1 MDLAAFKAS
10 LTQDDPPADLDPALK
25 ALWQDAKGNWD
36 EAHRLAQEAPDPVGA
51 WVHAYLHRV
60 EGDEANAGYW
70 YRRAERPHSQAS
82 LPDEW
87 QQITTALLA
96 AP

>member
-1 MDLAAFKAS
+1 MVRKSGSSYFRIS
-10 LTQDDPPADLDPALK
+10 GFPEVQDSSAEHSALVV
-25 ALWQDAKGNWD
+25 
-36 EAHRLAQEAPDPVGA
+36 AQEAPDPVGA
-51 WVHAYLHRV
+51 RVHAYLHRV
-60 EGDEANAGYW
+60 EGDEASAGYW

-82 LPDEW
+82 LPEEW